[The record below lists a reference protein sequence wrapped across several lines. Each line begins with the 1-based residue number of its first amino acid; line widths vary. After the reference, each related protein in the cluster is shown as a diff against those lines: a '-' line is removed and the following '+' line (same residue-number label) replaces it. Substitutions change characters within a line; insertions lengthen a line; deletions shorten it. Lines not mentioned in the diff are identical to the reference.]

1 MLVSV
6 HNMLH
11 FFEAFILYTGEF
23 HYYIPILFDQTNTT
37 FRFTN
42 GEFTESAHSSVKTFE
57 STHGC
62 QKFGDTNTHAEK
74 P

>member
-23 HYYIPILFDQTNTT
+23 HYYIQIPFDQTNTT